1 MKHTLIRA
9 LLFGLVLSMPLAVP
23 AVQKKKAVA
32 KSARVQITGIFSSL
46 KYGAESGDVGGMEIF
61 IMLVGTSEYRAT
73 VQIAEGV
80 PGEPSLVPVTVKGN
94 TIEFSFPEGSDLA
107 KGLGPFRGTITAAGL
122 SGKFQLQDEKV
133 FLKRKPSYWQ

>member
-9 LLFGLVLSMPLAVP
+9 LLLGLVLATPLATP
-23 AVQKKKAVA
+23 AVQKKKTA
-32 KSARVQITGIFSSL
+32 KPARVQLTGIFSSL

-80 PGEPSLVPVTVKGN
+80 PGEPSLVPVTVTGN

-107 KGLGPFRGTITAAGL
+107 KGLGTFRGTITAAGL
-122 SGKFQLQDEKV
+122 NGKFQLSEEKV
-133 FLKRKPSYWQ
+133 FLKRKASYWQ